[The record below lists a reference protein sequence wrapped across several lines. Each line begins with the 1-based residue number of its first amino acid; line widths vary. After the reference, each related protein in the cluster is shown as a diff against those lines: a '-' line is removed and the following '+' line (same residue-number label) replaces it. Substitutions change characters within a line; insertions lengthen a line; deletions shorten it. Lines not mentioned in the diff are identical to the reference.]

1 MIIKLKQSIFPFLIA
16 VAALSVSASAAF
28 YSVSGLSKLF
38 AGASTEVIIMAS
50 SLEFAKLVIASLL
63 YQYWDSINKVLRT
76 YLSVATVVLILIT
89 SMGIY
94 GFLSA
99 AYQETASKAGSVDAQ
114 VELLETK
121 KQNFIQQRDLYNTEK
136 TNLIQ
141 GITQLQSGLAGNK
154 TSYVDKKGNLI
165 QSTNSANTK
174 SFDKQL
180 DKSNARQAEISSKL
194 DVINDSIFKL
204 DTKIVETK
212 TTSDVAGE
220 LGPLKYLSA
229 LTGTPMDQII
239 NYLLLV
245 IIFVF
250 DPLAISL
257 VIAANFAFAQAF
269 PKKHYKENLYGEK
282 EEIKLED
289 IFSPEKKANLKEFIS
304 KHKQKQNIIDMMKAD
319 EVDELYNEAE
329 NDERMNII
337 GQNGN
342 EGIHYELEYE
352 SPVDFDDDD
361 IEDILRKKE
370 YEHSQIKNH
379 TSDAAQIQH
388 LEEEIKFL
396 RKLVANGETKLY

>member
-1 MIIKLKQSIFPFLIA
+1 MTKLKQGIFPFLIA
-16 VAALSVSASAAF
+16 FAALSVSASAAF

-38 AGASTEVIIMAS
+38 AGASLEVIIMAS

-76 YLSVATVVLILIT
+76 YLSIATVVLILIT

-99 AYQETASKAGSVDAQ
+99 AYQETANKAGSVDAQ

-136 TNLIQ
+136 TNLVQ
-141 GITQLQSGLAGNK
+141 GITQLQTGLAGNK
-154 TSYVDKKGNLI
+154 TSYVDKKGRLI

-180 DKSNARQAEISSKL
+180 DKSNARQSEISSKL

-212 TTSDVAGE
+212 TNNDTAGE
-220 LGPLKYLSA
+220 LGPLKYLSN
-229 LTGTPMDQII
+229 LTGIPMDQII

-269 PKKHYKENLYGEK
+269 PKKEYKENLYGEK
-282 EEIKLED
+282 EEIREKSKQALIEMMSKDEESGLYD
-289 IFSPEKKANLKEFIS
+289 IEHEPSVE
-304 KHKQKQNIIDMMKAD
+304 
-319 EVDELYNEAE
+319 
-329 NDERMNII
+329 
-337 GQNGN
+337 
-342 EGIHYELEYE
+342 
-352 SPVDFDDDD
+352 FDDDS

-379 TSDAAQIQH
+379 TSDTVQRQR

-396 RKLVANGETKLY
+396 QKLVDNGETKLY

>member
-1 MIIKLKQSIFPFLIA
+1 MTKLKQSIFPFLIA
-16 VAALSVSASAAF
+16 ASALAVSASAAF

-38 AGASTEVIIMAS
+38 AGASMEVIIMAS

-76 YLSVATVVLILIT
+76 YLSIATVVLILIT

-99 AYQETASKAGSVDAQ
+99 AYQETASKAGGVDAQ

-204 DTKIVETK
+204 DTKILETK
-212 TTSDVAGE
+212 TKSDTAGE

-257 VIAANFAFAQAF
+257 VIAANFAFEKAF
-269 PKKHYKENLYGEK
+269 PKKQYKENLYGET
-282 EEIKLED
+282 EEIIEEPIVYPEPEIEGSFNSLD
-289 IFSPEKKANLKEFIS
+289 INKDGVL
-304 KHKQKQNIIDMMKAD
+304 D
-319 EVDELYNEAE
+319 EVEIKTAESRLSELNRLL
-329 NDERMNII
+329 NSNI
-337 GQNGN
+337 
-342 EGIHYELEYE
+342 
-352 SPVDFDDDD
+352 SSWR
-361 IEDILRKKE
+361 RKK
-370 YEHSQIKNH
+370 IKN
-379 TSDAAQIQH
+379 
-388 LEEEIKFL
+388 EINSINSSL
-396 RKLVANGETKLY
+396 NDNETKTY